1 MTAKKSTSPR
11 LPKFSAA
18 TPESKRTREILFGGF
33 LILISLLL
41 FIAFTSYFFSWK
53 QDQSTLN
60 ALTDRTVE
68 SANILS
74 KLGAAVSH
82 FLIFKSFGLA
92 AYILAYLF
100 GITGLIFFFNTK
112 KERLLAQW
120 TWGLYY
126 SLWFALLFGY
136 YSKILPV
143 FSGVMGFEIADFIS
157 DYIGSIGMG
166 TLLVFGSLIFIV
178 LHWKVTPEA
187 LILKIKPLFK
197 KSNNPTEETIVS
209 KYMDYLLTKGEKPKS
224 VYQFM
229 KEIDLEESDFYSIS
243 SSFEDIEIKIF
254 TLFYENTINL
264 LKKNPEF
271 DKYDSKEQLLSFYFT
286 FFENLT
292 ANRSYVLLSLKN
304 EKMKLKGLKKLS
316 GLKKSF
322 KHFIDSLNIE
332 KIDLKQEKLQRIQDK
347 GFEEGFWLQLLLTM
361 KFWMEDTSSS
371 FEKTDLFIEKSIQ
384 ATFDI
389 INTAPIKSF
398 FDFGKFIYK
407 ERTNFKL

>member
-1 MTAKKSTSPR
+1 M
-11 LPKFSAA
+11 
-18 TPESKRTREILFGGF
+18 
-33 LILISLLL
+33 
-41 FIAFTSYFFSWK
+41 
-53 QDQSTLN
+53 QD
-60 ALTDRTVE
+60 
-68 SANILS
+68 
-74 KLGAAVSH
+74 
-82 FLIFKSFGLA
+82 
-92 AYILAYLF
+92 
-100 GITGLIFFFNTK
+100 
-112 KERLLAQW
+112 
-120 TWGLYY
+120 
-126 SLWFALLFGY
+126 
-136 YSKILPV
+136 
-143 FSGVMGFEIADFIS
+143 
-157 DYIGSIGMG
+157 SIEN
-166 TLLVFGSLIFIV
+166 
-178 LHWKVTPEA
+178 K
-187 LILKIKPLFK
+187 
-197 KSNNPTEETIVS
+197 EETIVS

-361 KFWMEDTSSS
+361 KFWMEDTSPS